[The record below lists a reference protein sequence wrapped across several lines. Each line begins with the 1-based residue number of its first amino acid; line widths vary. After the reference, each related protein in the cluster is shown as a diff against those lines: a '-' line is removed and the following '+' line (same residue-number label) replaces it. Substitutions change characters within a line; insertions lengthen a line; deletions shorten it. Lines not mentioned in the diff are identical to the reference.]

1 MSNSQCR
8 MEIVEL
14 ERERRHLQREL
25 AVASKGYRD
34 VTFGAETANHASE
47 SALAELTAEAEQ
59 LRQEMQSV
67 SESWKHW
74 QGMLL

>member
-1 MSNSQCR
+1 

-34 VTFGAETANHASE
+34 VTFGAETAS
-47 SALAELTAEAEQ
+47 Q
-59 LRQEMQSV
+59 LRPYWRFGV
-67 SESWKHW
+67 F
-74 QGMLL
+74 LLSICLSRSYLYN